1 MTQDCT
7 GIGRRTF
14 IGFGAAFVAGFGKTV
29 CGADAK
35 TSGKTNLR
43 VGVISDIHI
52 TASAP
57 IADVRFEKALR
68 YFDSRKADA
77 VLLCGDIADYGLI
90 SELVRAG
97 EIWDKVFPN
106 NRRSDGAHIEKLFHF
121 GDHDNGGYAHSRHP
135 DYARRKAEIDRDAI
149 FLADRKE
156 VWRKAFHEDWSPI
169 MVKRVKG
176 YTFVL
181 GNHQCLD
188 PAVDRHGNVVPGVD
202 TALAALKP
210 DPSKPFFYSQHRILR
225 GTAGGPDVWGQ
236 ESGVVTKI
244 LANYP
249 NCFAFCGH
257 GHVQATDER
266 SIWQGAFTAVEVPS
280 LRYLLQHPGREN
292 GYCIT
297 DFKKNAQHPPQMKMT
312 STWGDGHGGM
322 FMSVSGGAIVLER
335 LDMDTHE
342 KVGPDWI
349 VPLARTAGK
358 PYDHAR
364 RAKLDPAPAWPAGA
378 QASVTFLKNGSNRAG
393 AKADQ
398 YVVMFPSAPSAGPA
412 PRAYDY
418 AVKAI
423 GIKGGVERTL
433 CEKCVYSPYIYR
445 SERRD
450 RRLSMCVFATSE
462 LGGGHDA
469 LRFEVRP
476 RNAFGRA
483 GRPLAAEAENH
494 FGGLS

>member
-1 MTQDCT
+1 MSQTDR
-7 GIGRRTF
+7 GLGRRAF
-14 IGFGAAFVAGFGKTV
+14 IGCGAAFAAGFGKV
-29 CGADAK
+29 VLGADICP
-35 TSGKTNLR
+35 SGQTNLQ
-43 VGVISDIHI
+43 VGVLADIHL

-57 IADVRFEKALR
+57 HADVRFEKALR

-97 EIWDKVFPN
+97 EIWDKVFPS

-149 FLADRKE
+149 FLADRKA

-169 MVKRVKG
+169 LVKRVKG

-188 PAVDRHGNVVPGVD
+188 PAVDRYGDVVPGVD

-225 GTAGGPDVWGQ
+225 GTAGGADVWGQ
-236 ESGVVTKI
+236 EAGVVTKI
-244 LANYP
+244 LSNYP

-257 GHVQATDER
+257 GHVQVTDER

-312 STWGDGHGGM
+312 STWGDGHGGL
-322 FMSVSGGAIVLER
+322 FMSVSDDAIVLER

-342 KVGPDWI
+342 KVGPDWL
-349 VPLARTAGK
+349 VPLARSAEK

-364 RAKLDPAPAWPAGA
+364 RAKRDPAPVWPAGA
-378 QASVTFLKNGSNRAG
+378 QASVTFLKNGANRVG
-393 AKADQ
+393 TKTDQ
-398 YVVMFPSAPSAGPA
+398 YVVMFPSAPSVGSA

-423 GIKGGVERTL
+423 GTKGGVERTL

-450 RRLSMCVFATSE
+450 RQLAMCVFATSE
-462 LGGGHDA
+462 LAGDYAA
-469 LRFEVRP
+469 LRFEMRP

-483 GRPLAAEAENH
+483 GKPLVAAVAK
-494 FGGLS
+494 S